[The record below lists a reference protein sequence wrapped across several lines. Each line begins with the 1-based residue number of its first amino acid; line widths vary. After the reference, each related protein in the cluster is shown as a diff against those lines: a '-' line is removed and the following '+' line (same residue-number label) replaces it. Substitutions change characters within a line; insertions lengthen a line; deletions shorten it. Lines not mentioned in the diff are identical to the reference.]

1 MWFFC
6 EFFCEFIVQV
16 CLLSTPTFTN
26 AQSHVYKTTE
36 EGSGRMVALK
46 KSRASKKL
54 KRTLLRHE
62 SRVLQLLQGQ
72 DAIPALYG
80 YGHLDHFEYM
90 SMELLGP
97 SIAEQLKE
105 GAGVSEKTV
114 GRIIGQAVHR
124 IQIQLHT

>member
-1 MWFFC
+1 
-6 EFFCEFIVQV
+6 
-16 CLLSTPTFTN
+16 
-26 AQSHVYKTTE
+26 
-36 EGSGRMVALK
+36 MVALK

-54 KRTLLRHE
+54 KQTLLRHE

-80 YGHLDHFEYM
+80 YGHLEHFEYI

-97 SIAEQLKE
+97 RIAEQLKE

-114 GRIIGQAVHR
+114 VRIIGQAVRR
-124 IQIQLHT
+124 I